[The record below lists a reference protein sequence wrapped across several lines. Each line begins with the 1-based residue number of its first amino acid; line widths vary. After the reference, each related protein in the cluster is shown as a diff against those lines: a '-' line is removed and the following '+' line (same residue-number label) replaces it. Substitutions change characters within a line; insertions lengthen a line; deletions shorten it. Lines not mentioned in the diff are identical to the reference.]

1 MKGFLLTV
9 TVLSL
14 LFSCQTKKE
23 IKQPAPDKKELIE
36 ADIAFSKMSEEK
48 GMKNAFIEYA
58 DSNAV
63 LLRPNEMPIVG
74 ANAIDFL
81 IQMNDSDFTL
91 TWQPNNGFIAN
102 SGDLGYT
109 YGIYAMKPKSKDT
122 TIYGTYTSIWKKQK
136 DGKWKFVLDSGNEGI
151 GDTPE

>member
-1 MKGFLLTV
+1 MKDFLLAV

-23 IKQPAPDKKELIE
+23 INQPVPDKKELIE
-36 ADIAFSKMSEEK
+36 ADIAFSKLSEEK

-151 GDTPE
+151 GDTAE